1 MVDAKPGAR
10 SVVLF
15 GDLITDGD
23 SSTPNENNR
32 WPDVLAERIVAAG
45 ANVSVLNEGI
55 SGARVLRDRM
65 GKNALARFDR
75 DVLSH
80 PYADTVVVMMGINDI
95 GWPDSPLVPAGEP
108 APSAEDIIAGYEQL
122 IARAHAHGFTI
133 IGATLTP
140 FEDTFA
146 GGPLADYYNTEKEA
160 KRAAVNDWIRNGGGF
175 DAVIDF
181 DALAADPANPEHIK
195 AEFDSGDH
203 LHPNDAGY
211 EAMANAVDLELLGI
225 AE

>member
-1 MVDAKPGAR
+1 
-10 SVVLF
+10 
-15 GDLITDGD
+15 
-23 SSTPNENNR
+23 
-32 WPDVLAERIVAAG
+32 
-45 ANVSVLNEGI
+45 
-55 SGARVLRDRM
+55 M
-65 GKNALARFDR
+65 GENALARFDR

-80 PYADTVVVMMGINDI
+80 PRADTVVVMMGINDI

-108 APSAEDIIAGYEQL
+108 APSAEDIVAGYEQL
-122 IARAHAHGFTI
+122 IARAHAQGFKI

-146 GGPLADYYNTEKEA
+146 GGPLSDYYNPDKEA
-160 KRAAVNDWIRNGGGF
+160 KRVAVNEWIRNGGGF

-181 DALAADPANPEHIK
+181 DALASDPADPSHIK

-211 EAMANAVDLELLGI
+211 AAMANAVDLGLLGI
-225 AE
+225 PN